1 MFIATWDGNVQK
13 IYLRNYYDVV
23 NVPSKGHSS
32 FTPSSSY
39 GPVRSNSS
47 KLYIG
52 HGYGDGKG
60 LPSDYKLNL
69 FKGHIDDIRIYSRVI
84 TDDEINTIF
93 NLSDSEP
100 PVPGNQGTLTK
111 SGSCSLSWSAGE
123 DDVTSTS
130 NLEYKVVGISGV
142 NRISTVE
149 SAISNDTLNNS
160 WIQSTNAT
168 VTGLSGGFVNVLVK
182 DEGRKIWVFL
192 GDGEMDEP
200 VSYTH
205 LTLPTKA

>member
-1 MFIATWDGNVQK
+1 M
-13 IYLRNYYDVV
+13 
-23 NVPSKGHSS
+23 PSKGNTSYN
-32 FTPSSSY
+32 PSKDYS
-39 GPVRSNSS
+39 PVRSNSS

-60 LPSDYKLNL
+60 FPSDYKLNL

-149 SAISNDTLNNS
+149 SAIGNDTLNNP
-160 WIQSTNAT
+160 WIQNTSAT
-168 VTGLSGGFVNVLVK
+168 VTGLSGGYVNILVK
-182 DEGRKIWVFL
+182 DEGGNMNL
-192 GDGEMDEP
+192 YAGTNCP
-200 VSYTH
+200 
-205 LTLPTKA
+205 